1 MADCGPSGGI
11 QTHDPVIPN
20 HVRYQLRYAW
30 MWSAKRDSNP
40 QQPAWRAGAL
50 PLSYWH
56 KFLFERPGIC
66 TLDVVVLAS
75 HAMRA
80 LSPILMDLGCVYN
93 YGSGFACNPVP
104 FYRPA

>member
-30 MWSAKRDSNP
+30 IWSARRESNP
-40 QQPAWRAGAL
+40 QQPAWKAGAL

-56 KFLFERPGIC
+56 I
-66 TLDVVVLAS
+66 
-75 HAMRA
+75 
-80 LSPILMDLGCVYN
+80 
-93 YGSGFACNPVP
+93 
-104 FYRPA
+104 